1 ASKETNL
8 RNNIQLQGRMVVEC
22 FSIGTFSGGGMWKP
36 LNMSLDNM
44 RKKENTYL
52 EKRMRNEVVF

>member
-1 ASKETNL
+1 MFFHRYL
-8 RNNIQLQGRMVVEC
+8 
-22 FSIGTFSGGGMWKP
+22 FWGGMWKP
-36 LNMSLDNM
+36 LNMSLNNM